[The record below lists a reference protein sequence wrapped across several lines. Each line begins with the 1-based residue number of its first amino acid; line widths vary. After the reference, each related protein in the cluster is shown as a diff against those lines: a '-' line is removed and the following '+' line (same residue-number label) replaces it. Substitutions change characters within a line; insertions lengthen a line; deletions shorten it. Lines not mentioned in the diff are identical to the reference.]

1 MKPWSERNLQPE
13 NMCPNFA
20 SKMDTDLALAA
31 GPENFGNWPM
41 EDVAVNNADTSFMTS
56 VVDG

>member
-1 MKPWSERNLQPE
+1 
-13 NMCPNFA
+13 
-20 SKMDTDLALAA
+20 MDTDLALAA